1 MDDTAAYNIVV
12 KGLIFLALVFNAAV
26 ITSAGS
32 RIKEA
37 STINRK
43 QIKILDAVKTF

>member
-1 MDDTAAYNIVV
+1 MDDTAAYSIVV
-12 KGLIFLALVFNAAV
+12 KGLIFLALVFNTAV

-32 RIKEA
+32 IKEA
-37 STINRK
+37 STMNRK